1 MWGTASQRCEMASV
15 LRWLCI
21 FVVLGR
27 VNTVDVVVMHVMISD
42 IADQKSNS
50 CQYYNIYIL
59 GHA

>member
-15 LRWLCI
+15 LRWLCT

-42 IADQKSNS
+42 IADQKSN
-50 CQYYNIYIL
+50 
-59 GHA
+59 